1 MYLNRNLTVSH
12 CVWLVGW
19 NFILHALLL
28 INPGPTGRNKT
39 PELETLKESGDQ
51 ALLSPAS

>member
-28 INPGPTGRNKT
+28 INPGPIGRNKT